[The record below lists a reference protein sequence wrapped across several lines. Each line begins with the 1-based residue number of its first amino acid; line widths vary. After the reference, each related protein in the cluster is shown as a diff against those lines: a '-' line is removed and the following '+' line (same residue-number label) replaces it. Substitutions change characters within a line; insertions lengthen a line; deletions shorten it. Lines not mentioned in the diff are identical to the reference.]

1 MIRRIQ
7 ALNYR
12 CLRHLDIA
20 LDRLHLLAGPHGS
33 GKSTLFDVL
42 TFLGDFVREGPAAAV
57 AARTE
62 DFRDLVRGRPEEGP
76 GFELAI
82 EFEIPDSCRDALP
95 DEKDFRTYRYELVV
109 GCDGEGAR
117 IDAERGILAPAPTPA
132 PEQETLFPDLPE
144 PPATLLATSR
154 PGANTVLSK
163 SPGNDWFYPETAP
176 GRAWGATRVNLGPR
190 RAALGSLPVSSG
202 TAPVATALKRFLETG
217 VKRLHPRAEAI
228 RGPCPPAS
236 PADGFATDG
245 SNVPLLVRQ
254 LESRDPSA
262 FNRWLQ
268 RLRNAVPGLEGVRV
282 AEREADNFAHLVLR
296 YENDLE
302 IPAHLGS
309 SGTLRLLALTLL
321 DHLAEDGA
329 MYLVRE
335 PERGADRESLGAVRD
350 TLSSVSGAQVL
361 ATTQSHEL
369 AGLFEPREVLD
380 FRRGPLG
387 ETVVVRGDA
396 REANNSDEKL
406 SPGSEPSRDGPP
418 EAAGS

>member
-20 LDRLHLLAGPHGS
+20 LDRLHLLVGPHGA
-33 GKSTLFDVL
+33 GKSTLFDL
-42 TFLGDFVREGPAAAV
+42 LLFLGDFVREGPAAAV
-57 AARTE
+57 KARTD
-62 DFRDLVRGRPEEGP
+62 DFRDLVWGRPDNDP
-76 GFELAI
+76 AFELAI
-82 EFEIPDSCRDALP
+82 EFEIPDSCREALP

-109 GCDGEGAR
+109 GCDGEGVR
-117 IDAERGILAPAPTPA
+117 IDAERGILAPAARPA

-190 RAALGSLPVSSG
+190 RAALGSLPVSSV
-202 TAPVATALKRFLETG
+202 TAPVATALKRFLATG
-217 VKRLHPRAEAI
+217 VKRLHPRAEAM
-228 RGPCPPAS
+228 REPCPPAS
-236 PADGFATDG
+236 PATGVAADGF
-245 SNVPLLVRQ
+245 NVPRLVRW
-254 LESRDPSA
+254 LANHDPSA
-262 FNRWLQ
+262 FARWLQ
-268 RLRNAVPGLEGVRV
+268 RLQTAIHGLEDVR
-282 AEREADNFAHLVLR
+282 ATEREAGDFVQIALR
-296 YENDLE
+296 YGNDLE
-302 IPAHLGS
+302 IPAHLES
-309 SGTLRLLALTLL
+309 SGTLRLLAMTLL

-335 PERGADRESLGAVRD
+335 PERGIGRESLIAVHSA
-350 TLSSVSGAQVL
+350 LSSVSGAQVL
-361 ATTQSHEL
+361 AATHSHEL
-369 AGLFEPREVLD
+369 SGLFEPKDVLD

-396 REANNSDEKL
+396 GETDSA
-406 SPGSEPSRDGPP
+406 
-418 EAAGS
+418 